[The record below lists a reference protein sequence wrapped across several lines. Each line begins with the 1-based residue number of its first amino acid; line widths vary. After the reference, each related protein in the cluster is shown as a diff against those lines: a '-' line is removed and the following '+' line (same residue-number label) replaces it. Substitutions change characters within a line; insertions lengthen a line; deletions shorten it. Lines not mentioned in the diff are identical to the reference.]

1 MGWGPW
7 LAEGDWFPQGSPMPA
22 GRVIEL
28 FEQLLERLDALL
40 AALESQAASS
50 STSSEEE
57 YVTAGEMAAKL
68 GMTYRQFKRT
78 YTEGPHME
86 ALRAVALKRGVKQWR
101 WPVRKVTSILTQRPA
116 RP

>member
-1 MGWGPW
+1 
-7 LAEGDWFPQGSPMPA
+7 MPA

-28 FEQLLERLDALL
+28 FEQLLERLDALV
-40 AALESQAASS
+40 AALESQAPSPS
-50 STSSEEE
+50 SSEEK
-57 YVTAGEMAAKL
+57 YVTAGEMARLL

-86 ALRAVALKRGVKQWR
+86 ALRAVAIKRGVKQWR
-101 WPVRKVTSILTQRPA
+101 WPVRKVTSILTQRPV